1 MDKSKQAVSVYN
13 QIAAMYDN
21 EYGISSYID
30 DFLNLVNK
38 NGRILDVGCGPGK
51 DSHYIASKGF
61 EVVGVDLSEEM
72 IKIAK
77 KNFPRIDFR
86 IMDMRELSFEPNSF
100 DGIFVAFSFIH
111 LPKKEV
117 SGVLI
122 KLYELL
128 KGGGSIYI
136 AVQEDES
143 KEIFLTEPLKSDEK
157 IFLNL
162 FSTEEIKFLIKRAGF
177 SIIAEHKRKPGKNEF
192 QYNKLF
198 ILAKK

>member
-21 EYGISSYID
+21 EYGISSYIN

-51 DSHYIASKGF
+51 DSHYIASEGF

-72 IKIAK
+72 IRIAK

-111 LPKKEV
+111 LPKKGV

-143 KEIFLTEPLKSDEK
+143 KEVFSPTPLKPDEK

-177 SIIAEHKRKPGKNEF
+177 SIIAEYKRKPGKNEF